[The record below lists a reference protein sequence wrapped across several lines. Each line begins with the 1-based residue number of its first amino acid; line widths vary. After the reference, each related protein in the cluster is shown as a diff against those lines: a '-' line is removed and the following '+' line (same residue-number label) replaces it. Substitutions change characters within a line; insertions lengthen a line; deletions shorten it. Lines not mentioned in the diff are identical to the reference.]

1 MKTFAAVVLLCLP
14 TILYGQQPG
23 TVLTDF
29 AAYPVR
35 TISPADDDYSDL
47 SFLKDV
53 LRNKR
58 IVLLGEQTH
67 GDGATFEAKIRL
79 IKFLHQELG
88 FSMLSFESGLYD
100 NYYAFQQVKPGGQD
114 ASPLIESI
122 FGIWSDTKEFKSLIE
137 YVHMQRETKSPLVV
151 SGFDCQEHAYFE
163 ENFLTDLKAARIALS
178 EKDLEL
184 LEQVISVGPEFI
196 ATAAEDSAAFFS
208 MVTRIKQS
216 MQVLVNTQP
225 SEHHRILQQVFDSW
239 LAMIEWQIDEI
250 HEREILVQ
258 NPRDLQMAKNLIF
271 LANLYPDKKIIAW
284 GASYHF
290 ANELERLEYSA
301 ETKKFVHRMDSLAR
315 NPEPTDIQKSLQG
328 AIPMG
333 KIVKQHF
340 GDQLY
345 SISFSSYEGSYGLI
359 YENVMS
365 LELFQP
371 PAGSLE
377 KALVDAKF
385 ENAFVDYPKTS
396 QQKFYTS
403 SLGNLPVLASWQQI
417 FDGHFFIKKSYP
429 PSLPVLTG
437 ADSLRQTAP
446 NPVTRHINSQSK
458 MLVDAQTGEGIA
470 FASIALANSS
480 KGVTSNALGEFAF
493 HAPGSVLNDYVIIS
507 CIGYETKKITINEL
521 DKLNQIKLTP
531 QPYLLDE
538 VEIKAKGLSAR
549 DIIKRAEKH
558 IKKNYYQSANQQELF
573 YRSNEFVNDSL
584 MFSEEAAV
592 LVHDPDG
599 YRTSGSAS
607 KNLKGQILQFRN
619 TTPKSPHNSIWD
631 GVGHIWLTYSHDVVL
646 SKSNVLHRSVFYSLM
661 LKGVTAY
668 NNKRVYEI
676 DFDCKRPGAYTTGYG
691 YSAPES
697 ATGKIFID
705 ASTFAVL
712 RYEMLVKRKPHTSK
726 RNPHLTYGPYGHKLI
741 QTYEEFEG
749 EYFLKYSKQIMYG
762 NTKNSKNNTE
772 THGINIHELV
782 ATEVKTNPSTVPAI
796 PIIRIKTVP
805 VPYNPDFWKSHNT
818 VFEDDVKVLYNEF
831 GMINDK

>member
-1 MKTFAAVVLLCLP
+1 MKTFAAVLL
-14 TILYGQQPG
+14 LYIPSIIYSQQLM
-23 TVLTDF
+23 LTDF
-29 AAYPVR
+29 TAYPVR
-35 TISPADDDYSDL
+35 TISPADGDYSDL
-47 SFLKDV
+47 YFLKDV
-53 LRNKR
+53 LRDKR

-100 NYYAFQQVKPGGQD
+100 NYHAFQQVKPGEQD
-114 ASPLIESI
+114 ASPLTESI
-122 FGIWSDTKEFKSLIE
+122 FGIWSDTKEFKSLID
-137 YVHMQRETKSPLVV
+137 YVHAQRETKSPLVV
-151 SGFDCQEHAYFE
+151 SGFDCQEHTYFQ
-163 ENFLTDLKAARIALS
+163 ENFLNELKTARIALS
-178 EKDLEL
+178 EKELEL

-196 ATAAEDSAAFFS
+196 ATAAEDSIAFYS

-216 MQVLVNTQP
+216 LITLAATQP
-225 SEHHRILQQVFDSW
+225 SEHHKILQQVFDSW

-250 HEREILVQ
+250 HERKILVQ

-271 LANLYPDKKIIAW
+271 LANLYPDRKIIAW

-290 ANELERLEYSA
+290 ANELEQLEFTA
-301 ETKKFVHRMDSLAR
+301 TTKKFVHRMDSLAR
-315 NPEPTDIQKSLQG
+315 NPEPTDLQKSLLG
-328 AIPMG
+328 AVPMG
-333 KIVKQHF
+333 KIVKRHF

-365 LELFQP
+365 LELFKP

-377 KALVDAKF
+377 QALVDAHF
-385 ENAFVDYPKTS
+385 ENAFVDYSRTS

-403 SLGNLPVLASWQQI
+403 SLGNMPALAPWQQI
-417 FDGHFFIKKSYP
+417 FDGHVFIKKSHP
-429 PSLPVLTG
+429 PSLPVTPG
-437 ADSLRQTAP
+437 ADSLRQTEV
-446 NPVTRHINSQSK
+446 NPVTRHVNSHAK
-458 MLVDAQTGEGIA
+458 KLVDAQTGEGIA
-470 FASIALANSS
+470 FASIALVNSS

-493 HAPGSVLNDYVIIS
+493 HVPGSGSNDHVIFS
-507 CIGYETKKITINEL
+507 CIGYETKKITVAEL
-521 DKLNQIKLTP
+521 NTLRQIKLTP
-531 QPYLLDE
+531 QAYLLDE
-538 VEIKAKGLSAR
+538 VEVKAKGLSVR
-549 DIIKRAEKH
+549 DIIKKAEKL
-558 IKKNYYQSANQQELF
+558 IKKNYYQYANQQELF
-573 YRSNEFVNDSL
+573 FRSNEFVNDSL

-599 YRTSGSAS
+599 YRTTGSAS

-646 SKSNVLHRSVFYSLM
+646 SKNNVLHRSVFYTLT

-668 NNKRVYEI
+668 DNKRVYEI

-697 ATGKIFID
+697 AVGKIFID

-749 EYFLKYSKQIMYG
+749 KYFLKYSKQIMYG
-762 NTKNSKNNTE
+762 NTTNSKNNTV
-772 THGINIHELV
+772 THGVSIHELV
-782 ATEVKTNPSTVPAI
+782 ATEVKTNPTHVPEL

-818 VFEDDVKVLYNEF
+818 VIEDDVKALYTEF
-831 GMINDK
+831 GLINDK